1 MADFYYSFESS
12 SQERNIPKFKE
23 YDSLLNIASGFDIF
37 YNANTTTHVTEGKN
51 SVTILGY
58 VYKLKSDVEAYLS
71 DLLLNFK
78 EDRIAEAKKELLGQY
93 TAIIYKDGQIYLFS
107 DFLQTRGIFYNTESK
122 SICSSFASLGA
133 EPTDEYKAF
142 EFLAMRHCIYP
153 VWLGNTTIDDKIKR
167 LRAFEY
173 LKVDEKTGKL
183 NVEGIQITIDNRKI
197 ESLKEIKT
205 FTLSLLRDAIHHPAI
220 QHKKIGSTVTGGFDS
235 RFVTSLAKEYYP
247 DLNLRISIFKGEK
260 SLDFIIAS
268 EVAKALSLPLNIYET
283 DLEKQKGGF
292 YDLTD
297 GLTPRE
303 NSIMMDLFQHTTD
316 YDLGFGGAYGTE
328 LYTTAE
334 FETKEEWINAFLDK
348 AKHAVKAIPE
358 YYERFEQTLYSDL
371 EAVEKHYLLKEYN
384 PKDLMRIFRLLNT
397 GFFSSQVVATYNI
410 HGLQYELF
418 GTYPVIE
425 AGLRIPYRYLGS
437 KLTFGRFYMIPKA
450 LVGQINP
457 KVSKIITTHFCP
469 MCPLSAFSLVS
480 YVSGKLKGKQYYKNL
495 AKTQAG
501 KEQKLTYQTDNIQYT
516 SNYWFEGFMLKY
528 LDKYKK
534 KSKD

>member
-1 MADFYYSFESS
+1 MADFYYSFDNS
-12 SQERNIPKFKE
+12 SQERYIPKFKE
-23 YDSLLNIASGFDIF
+23 YDSLLNVASGFDIF
-37 YNANTTTHVTEGKN
+37 YNAKTTTHITEGED
-51 SVTILGY
+51 SITILGY
-58 VYKLKSDVEAYLS
+58 VYKLKSGIEAYLS

-78 EDRIAEAKKELLGQY
+78 EERIAEAKKELLGQY
-93 TAIIYKDGQIYLFS
+93 TAIIYKGGKIYLFS
-107 DFLQTRGIFYNTESK
+107 DFLQTRCIFYSIADK
-122 SICSSFASLGA
+122 SVCSSFASLGA
-133 EPTDEYKAF
+133 VPTDEYKAF

-173 LKVDEKTGKL
+173 LKIDEKTGEL
-183 NVEGIQITIDNRKI
+183 SVEGIQVTIDNRKVD
-197 ESLKEIKT
+197 SLKEIKAL
-205 FTLSLLRDAIHHPAI
+205 TLSLLRDAIHHPAI
-220 QHKKIGSTVTGGFDS
+220 QHKKIGSTITGGFDS

-247 DLNLRISIFKGEK
+247 DLNLRISTFKGEK
-260 SLDFIIAS
+260 SLDFTIAT
-268 EVAKALSLPLNIYET
+268 EVAKALSLPLKIYET
-283 DLEKQKGGF
+283 DLEKQKGDF
-292 YDLTD
+292 YDLSD

-303 NSIMMDLFQHTTD
+303 NSIMMELFQHTTD

-334 FETKEEWINAFLDK
+334 FETKEEWVNAFLDK
-348 AKHAVKAIPE
+348 VKHAVKAPSE
-358 YYERFEQTLYSDL
+358 YYKRFEQSLYSDL
-371 EAVEKHYLLKEYN
+371 EAVEKHYLLKEHN
-384 PKDLMRIFRLLNT
+384 PKDLMRIFRLLVT

-425 AGLRIPYRYLGS
+425 TGLKIPYKYLGS

-450 LVGQINP
+450 LVATINP
-457 KVSKIITTHFCP
+457 KVSKINTTHFCP
-469 MCPLSAFSLVS
+469 MCPLSVFSLIP

-501 KEQKLTYQTDNIQYT
+501 KEERLTYHSDNIQYT

-528 LDKYKK
+528 LSESKK
-534 KSKD
+534 P